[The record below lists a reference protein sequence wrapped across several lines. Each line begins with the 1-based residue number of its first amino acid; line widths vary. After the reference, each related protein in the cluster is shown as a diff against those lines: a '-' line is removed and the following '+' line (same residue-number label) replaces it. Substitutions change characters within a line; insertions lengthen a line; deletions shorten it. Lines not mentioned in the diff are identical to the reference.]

1 VEQTVEIK
9 HKYITK
15 PSRSGLKYH
24 LKTFGCQMNEH
35 DSERIAG
42 LFEQDGMVRAT
53 DEDTADV
60 LFVNTC
66 TIRENAD
73 DKLYGTLGQLKQWKL
88 KKENRKLL
96 VGGCAAQKDKSLVR
110 DKAPWVDVV
119 LGTHNLTN
127 VINLLNQSEDWGP
140 VTEIID
146 EIDEM
151 PTEAPS
157 IRESEFSA
165 WLTIQI
171 GCNNSCTFCIVPS
184 VRGAEISRRPSD
196 IINEAKSMI
205 DSGVKE
211 ITLLGQNVNSY
222 GRDLRIDNKARP
234 YFAQLLYKL
243 NELDGLERIRFTSPH
258 PKDFK
263 KETLEAVNDL
273 EKVCKQV
280 HVPLQSGSSKVLSKM
295 QRGYTKEKFLE
306 KIELVKNTV
315 DNVSLTSDVIV
326 GFPGETEDD
335 FLDTLEV
342 LMTSEFDSIFMFQF
356 SPRPGT
362 RAYDMKE
369 DFIEKDIIT
378 DRFNRLKEM
387 QTDISHKR
395 FKRFIGTKQKVLV
408 EKTSKKN
415 SEIFTGKIDGGHI
428 THLDKRNLA
437 IGDYINVEIKEAT
450 PFYLKAE
457 SIN

>member
-1 VEQTVEIK
+1 MYCLSI
-9 HKYITK
+9 H
-15 PSRSGLKYH
+15 
-24 LKTFGCQMNEH
+24 
-35 DSERIAG
+35 
-42 LFEQDGMVRAT
+42 
-53 DEDTADV
+53 V
-60 LFVNTC
+60 LY
-66 TIRENAD
+66 ENAD

-157 IRESEFSA
+157 IRESEFTA

-378 DRFNRLKEM
+378 DRFNRLKEI

>member
-1 VEQTVEIK
+1 MEW
-9 HKYITK
+9 
-15 PSRSGLKYH
+15 
-24 LKTFGCQMNEH
+24 
-35 DSERIAG
+35 
-42 LFEQDGMVRAT
+42 FEQL

-140 VTEIID
+140 VTEIIN

-306 KIELVKNTV
+306 KIDLVKNTV

-326 GFPGETEDD
+326 GFPGETEND
-335 FLDTLEV
+335 FIETLEV

-362 RAYDMKE
+362 RAYDMKD
-369 DFIEKDIIT
+369 DFIEKEIIT
-378 DRFNRLKEM
+378 DRFNRLKEI

-428 THLDKRNLA
+428 THLDKDNLA
-437 IGDYINVEIKEAT
+437 VGDYINVEIKEAT

-457 SIN
+457 IIN

>member
-1 VEQTVEIK
+1 MEQTVEIK

-42 LFEQDGMVRAT
+42 LFEQDGMVRAS

-146 EIDEM
+146 EIEEM

-428 THLDKRNLA
+428 THLDKGNLA

-457 SIN
+457 IIN

>member
-1 VEQTVEIK
+1 MEQTVEIK

-140 VTEIID
+140 VTEIVD

-342 LMTSEFDSIFMFQF
+342 LTTSEFDSIFMFQF

-369 DFIEKDIIT
+369 EFIEKDIIT

-395 FKRFIGTKQKVLV
+395 FIRFIGTKQKVLV

>member
-1 VEQTVEIK
+1 MEQTVEIK

-42 LFEQDGMVRAT
+42 LFEQDGMVRAI
-53 DEDTADV
+53 DEDAADV

-335 FLDTLEV
+335 FIDTLEV
-342 LMTSEFDSIFMFQF
+342 LMSSRFDSIFMFQF

-362 RAYDMKE
+362 RAYDMKD
-369 DFIEKDIIT
+369 DFIEKEIIT
-378 DRFNRLKEM
+378 DRFNRLKEI

-428 THLDKRNLA
+428 THLDKDNLA

-457 SIN
+457 IIN

>member
-9 HKYITK
+9 QKYIAK

-42 LFEQDGMVRAT
+42 LFEQDGMIRSI
-53 DEDTADV
+53 DEDSADV

-73 DKLYGTLGQLKQWKL
+73 DKLYGTLGQLKQWKS

-96 VGGCAAQKDKSLVR
+96 VGGCAAQKDKTLVR
-110 DKAPWVDVV
+110 DRAPWVDVV

-234 YFAQLLYKL
+234 YFAQLLYQL

-273 EKVCKQV
+273 NKVCKQV

-306 KIELVKNTV
+306 KIDLVKNTV

-326 GFPGETEDD
+326 GFPGESEED

-342 LMTSEFDSIFMFQF
+342 LSYSEFDSIFMFQF

-362 RAYDMKE
+362 RANEMVD
-369 DFIEKDIIT
+369 DFIEKHTIT
-378 DRFNRLKEM
+378 DRFNRLKQQ
-387 QTDISHKR
+387 QTEISHKR
-395 FKRFIGTKQKVLV
+395 FKRFIGTNQKVLI

-415 SEIFTGKIDGGHI
+415 NDIFTGKIDGGHI
-428 THLDKRNLA
+428 THLDKGNLV
-437 IGDYINVEIKEAT
+437 IGDYVNVEIKEAT

-457 SIN
+457 IIN